1 MRTVD
6 FQDDAVR
13 LIDQTRLPHELGFVE
28 CRTVGDVADAIRRMV
43 VRGAPAIGV
52 AAAFG
57 LALGAS
63 EYEGEDSAQLLAHL
77 DRAAAE
83 LRATRPTAV
92 NLAWAVDRSMRT
104 AQEIVEGASGRNGG
118 TIERVRAELLAL
130 AQRIADEDVAVN
142 RRMGVLGAQLVP
154 QQARILTHCNT
165 GALACVDY
173 GTAHGVIR
181 AAVEAGKGVHVF
193 VDETRPFLQGARL
206 TTWELRQEGI
216 PHTLI
221 TDSMAGHFISRGQ
234 VDLAMVGADRVAA
247 NGDVANK
254 IGTYTL
260 AVVCKENRV
269 PFYVVAP
276 TSSIDLSLSSGADIP
291 IEERPP
297 EEVTHLAGQ
306 PIAPP
311 GVNAAHPAF
320 DVTPARYVTAIV
332 TERGILRPPYEASLR
347 TAAKGPAEELLV
359 RA

>member
-130 AQRIADEDVAVN
+130 AQRMADEDVAVN

-173 GTAHGVIR
+173 GTA
-181 AAVEAGKGVHVF
+181 
-193 VDETRPFLQGARL
+193 PFLQGARL